1 MNNLTSST
9 SWSCNYR
16 ITISNFQ
23 RNFCTKEERD
33 FCTKE
38 ERHFMDSV
46 TRYQPQ
52 LYHQVFYKIHK
63 NECKVQ
69 KTSGAIF
76 STSTLTTTERG
87 TTIYTS
93 AVPTDNEPVT
103 QKNFSTTTEKEQ
115 AESSG
120 VIFNTSTMTT
130 TERGTTIYTSAVP
143 TDNEPVTQ
151 KNFST
156 TTEKEQ
162 AEWGSLEEYLND

>member
-1 MNNLTSST
+1 MAKYFVTV
-9 SWSCNYR
+9 
-16 ITISNFQ
+16 ISVAFI
-23 RNFCTKEERD
+23 FVYFTT
-33 FCTKE
+33 FFT
-38 ERHFMDSV
+38 
-46 TRYQPQ
+46 
-52 LYHQVFYKIHK
+52 VFYKIHK

-69 KTSGAIF
+69 KASGVIF
-76 STSTLTTTERG
+76 NTSTLTTTERG

>member
-1 MNNLTSST
+1 MSLDVNVTPGKAYEAVVDIFEEINSISIFVFSST
-9 SWSCNYR
+9 
-16 ITISNFQ
+16 
-23 RNFCTKEERD
+23 
-33 FCTKE
+33 
-38 ERHFMDSV
+38 
-46 TRYQPQ
+46 
-52 LYHQVFYKIHK
+52 VFYKIHK

-76 STSTLTTTERG
+76 NTSTLTTTERG

-120 VIFNTSTMTT
+120 VIFNTPTMTT